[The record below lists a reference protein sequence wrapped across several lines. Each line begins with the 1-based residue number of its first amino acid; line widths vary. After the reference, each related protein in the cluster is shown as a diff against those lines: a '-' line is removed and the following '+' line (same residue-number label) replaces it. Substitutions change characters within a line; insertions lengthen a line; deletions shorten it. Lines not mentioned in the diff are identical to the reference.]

1 VDNGVKQS
9 ETNHIH

>member
-9 ETNHIH
+9 ETNHLH